1 MSKHK
6 SEDYKITAVKYYL
19 ENNTNYTKTCKTM
32 WNRDVN
38 SATNIYRIAKN
49 SILQKPRPKYLC
61 RDKKEDN
68 NESNKKI
75 KSTKEKV
82 NKSTKSQLG

>member
-1 MSKHK
+1 
-6 SEDYKITAVKYYL
+6 
-19 ENNTNYTKTCKTM
+19 M

-49 SILQKPRPKYLC
+49 AILQKPRPKYLC

-68 NESNKKI
+68 NENNNENNKI
-75 KSTKEKV
+75 KYTKEKV
-82 NKSTKSQLG
+82 NKSTKNKKSVRVDAFNTNQNLHSS

>member
-1 MSKHK
+1 
-6 SEDYKITAVKYYL
+6 
-19 ENNTNYTKTCKTM
+19 M

-49 SILQKPRPKYLC
+49 AILQKARPKYLC

-68 NESNKKI
+68 NENDNKKI

-82 NKSTKSQLG
+82 KVNKSTKNEKSVGVVALNTKQNLHSL

>member
-1 MSKHK
+1 
-6 SEDYKITAVKYYL
+6 
-19 ENNTNYTKTCKTM
+19 M

-49 SILQKPRPKYLC
+49 AILQKERPKYLC

-68 NESNKKI
+68 NENDNKKI

-82 NKSTKSQLG
+82 NKSTKNKKSVGVVALNTNQNLHSL